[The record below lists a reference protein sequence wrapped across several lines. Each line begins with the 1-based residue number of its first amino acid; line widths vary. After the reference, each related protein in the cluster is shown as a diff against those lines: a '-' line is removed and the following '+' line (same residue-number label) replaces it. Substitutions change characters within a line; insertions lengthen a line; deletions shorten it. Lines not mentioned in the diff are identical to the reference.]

1 MSMSRILALA
11 PSLRAPMP
19 LDSEFPLSIVSDAE
33 LSRETQGFAAQSTT
47 ETTGDSSDNFSQDEN
62 NVLDS
67 AVEPTESDPTPEPL
81 TGYELVA
88 DMMRRQDEV
97 IAEIDLL
104 NERIESA
111 IKAISA
117 AREKENQASGEAGS
131 TEVAP
136 AEKAA

>member
-1 MSMSRILALA
+1 
-11 PSLRAPMP
+11 
-19 LDSEFPLSIVSDAE
+19 
-33 LSRETQGFAAQSTT
+33 
-47 ETTGDSSDNFSQDEN
+47 
-62 NVLDS
+62 
-67 AVEPTESDPTPEPL
+67 
-81 TGYELVA
+81 
-88 DMMRRQDEV
+88 MMRRQDEV

-117 AREKENQASGEAGS
+117 AREKENQASEEAGS